1 MRSILRVRLLIAI
14 LALILGGV
22 VAIGVYHGQAATTV
36 GSVTLLSTDQTITA
50 TSTGVTTSQAL
61 PDGNTTAQCFI
72 QVATKSG
79 VQTGKYGNCTGID
92 VNVTCA
98 SGQFTM
104 TPPDTGGAVTINGT
118 ASWVGAYDNGTT
130 CTTQPKV
137 GGVNPTLTA
146 DVTGLTAGQN
156 VIAFWNSD
164 QGVGFGNKA
173 GRNGCVQF
181 NDSAGSSS
189 EQCIQLGTT
198 TGPDGAFYEVTA
210 GAATGTFVQDE
221 GSQINNNG
229 NMTLGG
235 VFVEAV
241 GQAAGTPPTAAPT
254 NTPVPTATTVPVTNV
269 TVPSATSQFGTD
281 DTVSASGSGVS
292 SSQAFPDGSHTAAC
306 FVQINSKS
314 GVQSNA
320 TGSCS
325 AYTVTVT
332 CSSFQFSSTPSADQH
347 GAAVVLGGS
356 RQLVG
361 AYDTGPSCTSPA
373 NATLTYTVGGI
384 AAGTRV
390 VFFWNNDASAS
401 RGGCVG
407 YTDTSGNSYP
417 ACVQNSATGNNGTF
431 YEVIAG
437 ASTGTAFQMKGS
449 AGLGASGNLTAGG
462 VFINVSGGT
471 PLSASLVTVH
481 STHGLHHIRW
491 FSAAQ
496 VRGFNVF
503 SGHTKLN
510 RHLVTSTTHWYSFST
525 RHTIS
530 HLRIAPVQ

>member
-14 LALILGGV
+14 LALVIGGV
-22 VAIGVYHGQAATTV
+22 VAVGAYHGQAASG
-36 GSVTLLSTDQTITA
+36 GSVVLLSTDQTITG
-50 TSTGVTTSQAL
+50 TSTGVTTSAKF
-61 PDGNTTAQCFI
+61 PDGNSTAQCFI
-72 QVATKSG
+72 QVSTKSG
-79 VQTGKYGNCTGID
+79 AQTGTYGNCTGIS

-104 TPPDTGGAVTINGT
+104 TPPDAGGAVTINGT

-130 CTTQPKV
+130 CTTAPKI

-146 DVTGLTAGQN
+146 DVSGLAAGQN
-156 VIAFWNSD
+156 VVAFWNSD
-164 QGVGFGNKA
+164 EGVGFGNKA

-181 NDSAGSSS
+181 NDSAGNSS
-189 EQCIQLGTT
+189 EQCIQMGTT
-198 TGPDGAFYEVTA
+198 AGPDGAFYEVKA
-210 GAATGTFVQDE
+210 GATSGTFVQSE
-221 GSQINNNG
+221 GSQITNNG

-241 GQAAGTPPTAAPT
+241 GQAGGTPPTAVPTSTPAPT
-254 NTPVPTATTVPVTNV
+254 PTSVPITNV
-269 TVPSATSQFGTD
+269 TVPSATSQLGTD
-281 DTVSASGSGVS
+281 DTITGSSTGVT
-292 SSQAFPDGSHTAAC
+292 SSQKFPDGATTASC

-314 GVQSNA
+314 GVQSNT

-325 AYTVTVT
+325 GYTVTVT
-332 CSSFQFSSTPSADQH
+332 CSSFQFSSTPPADQH
-347 GAAVVLGGS
+347 GAAVVLAGT

-373 NATLTYTVGGI
+373 NATLTYTVSGI

-390 VFFWNNDASAS
+390 VFFWNNDSSAS
-401 RGGCVG
+401 RGGCVA

-417 ACVQNSATGNNGTF
+417 ACVQNSATGNNGTY

-437 ASTGTAFQMKGS
+437 AATGTAFQMKG
-449 AGLGASGNLTAGG
+449 ATGLGASGNLTAGG
-462 VFINVSGGT
+462 VFINVTGGR

-481 STHGLHHIRW
+481 RIQGLNHIRW
-491 FSAAQ
+491 FSAAH

-503 SGHTKLN
+503 NGHTKLN
-510 RHLVTSTTHWYSFST
+510 HHLVTSATGWYTFST
-525 RHTIS
+525 RRRVN
-530 HLRIAPVQ
+530 HLRLLAVQ